1 MKKICKKYTVVA
13 VLTAFVLILGMLF
26 GTPTVFTKA
35 SSTEV
40 QGFYD
45 DFNSSEF
52 SAEWKSNGATPY
64 TPYNALRFNGDY
76 YWEGGVVVNQRIFNE
91 QKDLTLSVDLR
102 SESLGSWF
110 AVAFG
115 GLDTGSAFYG
125 YDSAIIFSIEDVT
138 LYETVGSGGLNRVA
152 AQYHQTPIF
161 KDSTSNV
168 LRMVFDLTYNVNTGK
183 YDITFNVYKVPF
195 ADYDYTNKTAD
206 FGESAFE
213 CSFTNVNISLDYLC
227 FNSMNHVVDLL
238 KVDVTDDEGT
248 VFSDDFATPSIT
260 YTSEAVGTKKWHVCR
275 SYSKDN
281 LYIAPIGSAKFSDNA
296 FMTYTENVFRVSDYI
311 DKIFGVSVE
320 VKILG
325 ATNGS
330 GVAFGF
336 GLKEDSASLDA
347 VNAIGLRKNVNGK
360 YDFCLLRKNSLVD
373 KKGSVSLDNDK
384 KYVLKLSVYADNRV
398 ELSVNGETAVFEDVD
413 YNGLIGIGTVG
424 TGASFEI
431 DNFDYRYFTY
441 EYSDAADMSVNF
453 KGTKED
459 EEGYLSYYINQKEW
473 YLGSNVKFPE
483 RYNSN
488 RSSLIFSDCNYNS
501 AFGPKAKYSEFMVQF
516 DVKLTGGASDKST
529 ASFGLAFG
537 KTSFSSNILLTT
549 AVGFTYND
557 VNKLRYTD
565 ENPIV
570 QTVIQG
576 YDVTTEKGDT
586 YAFIRED
593 GQPVN
598 MWDGRT
604 YNICFIVRNRS
615 VEVYFKEESQP
626 IDQLA
631 VCRAKYTDVNTYGYP
646 SVFGTNGVSFEL
658 MNFKITNLGLS

>member
-1 MKKICKKYTVVA
+1 MKKTFKKYTVLA
-13 VLTAFVLILGMLF
+13 VIMAFVLVAGAFLF
-26 GTPTVFTKA
+26 IVPAKA

-52 SAEWKSNGATPY
+52 SAEWKNNGATSY
-64 TPYNALRFNGDY
+64 TPYNALRFNGGY
-76 YWEGGVVVNQRIFNE
+76 YWEGAAVVSQKIFDEKN
-91 QKDLTLSVDLR
+91 DLTISVDLR

-125 YDSAIIFSIEDVT
+125 YDSAIIISIADVT
-138 LYETVGSGGLNRVA
+138 LYETVGGGGLTRVE
-152 AQYHQTPIF
+152 AQSYETTVF
-161 KDSTSNV
+161 NDSTSNV
-168 LRMVFDLTYNVNTGK
+168 LRMVFDLTYNEETGM
-183 YDITFNVYKVPF
+183 YGVEFNVYKVPF
-195 ADYDYTNKTAD
+195 AEYDYTDKTAD
-206 FGESAFE
+206 FGESVFE
-213 CSFTNVNISLDYLC
+213 CSFTNVNISLDYLG
-227 FNSMNHVVDLL
+227 FNCMNHVVDLL
-238 KVDVTDDEGT
+238 KVDITDDEGE

-260 YTSEAVGTKKWHVCR
+260 YSDEAVGDKKWHVCM
-275 SYSKDN
+275 SYGKDN
-281 LYIAPIGSAKFSDNA
+281 LYIAPIGSAKFSDDA

-320 VKILG
+320 VKISD
-325 ATNGS
+325 ATDGS

-336 GLKEDSASLDA
+336 GLKEDSASLDK
-347 VNAIGLRKNVNGK
+347 VNAIGLRKNVSGK
-360 YDFCLLRKNSLVD
+360 YDFCLLRKGALIE
-373 KKGSVSLDNDK
+373 KQGSVSLDNDT

-398 ELSVNGETAVFEDVD
+398 EFSVNGETAVFSDVD

-431 DNFDYRYFTY
+431 DNFDYRYNTY
-441 EYSDAADMSVNF
+441 VYSDAADMSVNF

-459 EEGYLSYYINQKEW
+459 EEGYLSYYINKKEW

-488 RSSLIFSDCNYNS
+488 RSSLIFNNCDGNS
-501 AFGPKAKYSEFMVQF
+501 AFGPKAKYSEYMVQF
-516 DVKLTGGASDKST
+516 DVKVTGGASDKSI

-557 VNKLRYTD
+557 VNKLHKD
-565 ENPIV
+565 DADPIV

-576 YDVTTEKGDT
+576 YYGVTTEKGDT
-586 YAFIRED
+586 YAFIREN
-593 GQPVN
+593 GEPVN

-626 IDQLA
+626 IEQLA

-658 MNFKITNLGLS
+658 MNFKITNMGLS